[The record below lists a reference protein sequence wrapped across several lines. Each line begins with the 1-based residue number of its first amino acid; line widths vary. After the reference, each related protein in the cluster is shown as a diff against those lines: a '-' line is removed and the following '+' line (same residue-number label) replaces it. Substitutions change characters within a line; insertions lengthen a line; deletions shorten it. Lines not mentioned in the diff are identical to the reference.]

1 MLLGLLTALLWGLT
15 DFLVGRNAKQA
26 GALWSL
32 LISNAV
38 SVVILLPLVLGLA
51 PLDSAA
57 LRVENAIYA
66 LLSAVLIAIGAL
78 LLCTAFKEG
87 RISVIAPL
95 VATYGCFTTFF
106 AWLDGALLADAQYGG
121 IVLCT
126 LGVGLISQTRGQPP
140 GASNG
145 GGLLPVLYALGAA
158 FCWGLSFWMQGAYVL
173 TVLSAPQMLLLN
185 SCVGLVLVGLTVLAL
200 ALPRPRLPIE
210 GQVSLVGAGVV
221 NLAGF
226 SSFAW
231 GLSVG
236 ISSVVTVLSTLSGA
250 IACLMAVVFL
260 KERLQAVQMAGCV
273 LIVCGAMIL
282 SAN

>member
-1 MLLGLLTALLWGLT
+1 
-15 DFLVGRNAKQA
+15 
-26 GALWSL
+26 
-32 LISNAV
+32 
-38 SVVILLPLVLGLA
+38 
-51 PLDSAA
+51 
-57 LRVENAIYA
+57 
-66 LLSAVLIAIGAL
+66 
-78 LLCTAFKEG
+78 
-87 RISVIAPL
+87 
-95 VATYGCFTTFF
+95 
-106 AWLDGALLADAQYGG
+106 
-121 IVLCT
+121 
-126 LGVGLISQTRGQPP
+126 
-140 GASNG
+140 
-145 GGLLPVLYALGAA
+145 LPVLYALGAA
-158 FCWGLSFWMQGAYVL
+158 FCWGLSFRMQGAYVL
-173 TVLSAPQMLLLN
+173 AVLSAPQMLLLN